1 MVNEQ
6 KRAQRYEQIFKII
19 CWLAT
24 VLPVAILVCLLL
36 NTIVIGIK
44 RLNWDFLIGVP
55 SRFALQAGIFP
66 SLIGTFY
73 LMLLTAVIALPL
85 SIFAAIYLEEYAGSS
100 WLKRLI
106 ELNVTNLAGVPSVI
120 FGILGLELFVRVMD
134 LGPSLLAGAL
144 TLSLLIMPVVITAA
158 RESLKTVPD
167 NLREAG
173 LALGATKLSVIRRI
187 VIPLSMSQIITG
199 AILSISRA
207 IGESAPIIVI
217 GAATYI
223 AFIPDNV
230 LSEFSALPLQ
240 IFQWVQRPQPGFV
253 DNAAAAI
260 VVLLILLVFFNG
272 LAAWLRHYQE
282 KKRGQ
287 L

>member
-1 MVNEQ
+1 MTNEQ
-6 KRAQRYEQIFKII
+6 KRAWWIEQLFKNT
-19 CWLAT
+19 CFAAT
-24 VLPVAILVCLLL
+24 VLPLAILVCLLL
-36 NTIVIGIK
+36 NTVITGIK
-44 RLNWDFLIGVP
+44 RINWDFIIGIP
-55 SRFALQAGIFP
+55 SRFPLRAGIFP

-73 LMLLTAVIALPL
+73 LIFLTALIALPL
-85 SIFAAIYLEEYAGSS
+85 SVFAAIYLEEYAGDSRM
-100 WLKRLI
+100 KRII

-120 FGILGLELFVRVMD
+120 FGLLGLELFVRSLE

-144 TLSLLIMPVVITAA
+144 TLSLLMIPVVITAA

-173 LALGATKLSVIRRI
+173 FALGATKLSVVRRI

-199 AILSISRA
+199 AILALSRA

-217 GAATYI
+217 GVATYI
-223 AFIPDNV
+223 AFVPNNL

-260 VVLLILLVFFNG
+260 VVLLILLAFFNG
-272 LAAWLRHYQE
+272 IAAWLRHKHE
-282 KKRGQ
+282 KKRGH

>member
-1 MVNEQ
+1 MIEQ
-6 KRAQRYEQIFKII
+6 KRAWWIEQIFKIT
-19 CWLAT
+19 CLLAT
-24 VLPVAILVCLLL
+24 ILPLAILVLLLL
-36 NTIVIGIK
+36 NTLIK
-44 RLNWDFLIGVP
+44 GVLRLNWDFIIGIP
-55 SRFALQAGIFP
+55 SRFPLEAGIFP

-73 LMLLTAVIALPL
+73 LMLLTALIALPL
-85 SIFAAIYLEEYAGSS
+85 SVFAAIYLQEYSTET
-100 WLKRLI
+100 WLKKII

-120 FGILGLELFVRVMD
+120 FGLLGLELFVGVMG
-134 LGPSLLAGAL
+134 LGPSLLSGAL
-144 TLSLLIMPVVITAA
+144 TLSLLILPVVITAA

-173 LALGATKLSVIRRI
+173 YALGATKLSVILRI

-199 AILSISRA
+199 AILSLSRV

-223 AFIPDNV
+223 AFVPNTI

-240 IFQWVQRPQPGFV
+240 IFQWVQRPQSGFV

-260 VVLLILLVFFNG
+260 VVLLIVLAIFNG
-272 LAAWLRHYQE
+272 LAAWLRHQQE
-282 KKRGQ
+282 KKRGH

>member
-1 MVNEQ
+1 MRNEQ
-6 KRAQRYEQIFKII
+6 KRAWWIEQAFKLVCFMATIFP
-19 CWLAT
+19 L
-24 VLPVAILVCLLL
+24 AILIGLLL
-36 NTIVIGIK
+36 DTVVTGVK
-44 RLNWDFLIGVP
+44 RLNWNFIVNIP
-55 SRFALQAGIFP
+55 SRFPLEAGIFP
-66 SLIGTFY
+66 SLVGTFY

-85 SIFAAIYLEEYAGSS
+85 SIFAAIYLEEYGGDS

-120 FGILGLELFVRVMD
+120 FGLLGLELFVRVLD

-144 TLSLLIMPVVITAA
+144 TLSLLILPVVITAA
-158 RESLKTVPD
+158 RESIKTVPD

-173 LALGATKLSVIRRI
+173 LALGATKLSVILR
-187 VIPLSMSQIITG
+187 VVVPLSMSQITTG
-199 AILSISRA
+199 AILAISRA

-223 AFIPDNV
+223 AFAPNS
-230 LSEFSALPLQ
+230 LMSEFSALPLQ
-240 IFQWVQRPQPGFV
+240 IFQWVQRPQPGFIE
-253 DNAAAAI
+253 NAAAAI

-272 LAAWLRHYQE
+272 LAAWLRHQQE
-282 KKRGQ
+282 KKRGH